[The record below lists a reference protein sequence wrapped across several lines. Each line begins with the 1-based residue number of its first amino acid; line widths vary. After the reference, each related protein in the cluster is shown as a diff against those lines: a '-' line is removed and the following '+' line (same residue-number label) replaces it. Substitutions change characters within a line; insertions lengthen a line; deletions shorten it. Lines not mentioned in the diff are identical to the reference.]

1 MLNLKKRTVDS
12 EIPSSSMADIAFLL
26 IVFFMVTTVFS
37 ATRGLEFQVPRD
49 DKAETIEPEEAV
61 LIYIGADTK
70 LTVDGDPMELDGV
83 LAYLAPKLAR
93 NPNKP
98 VILQTDPKAPYY
110 AMVNVM
116 DELQQGKERLKLVK
130 DINVA
135 IPTQREI
142 EEQWGGLI

>member
-1 MLNLKKRTVDS
+1 
-12 EIPSSSMADIAFLL
+12 MADIAFLL

-37 ATRGLEFQVPRD
+37 ATRGLEFQVPRED
-49 DKAETIEPEEAV
+49 DAEIIEPEEAV
-61 LIYIGADTK
+61 LIVIGPDTK
-70 LTVDGDPMELDGV
+70 LTVDGNPMELDGV
-83 LAYLAPKLAR
+83 LDYLAPKLVR

-110 AMVNVM
+110 AMVAVM
-116 DELQQGKERLKLVK
+116 DVLQQGKEKLKLVK

>member
-49 DKAETIEPEEAV
+49 EATIIEPEEAV

-83 LAYLAPKLAR
+83 LTYLAPKLER

-110 AMVNVM
+110 AMVDVM
-116 DELQQGKERLKLVK
+116 DELQQGKEKLDLPK

>member
-1 MLNLKKRTVDS
+1 MLNLKKRTIDS

-37 ATRGLEFQVPRD
+37 ATRGLEFQVPRED
-49 DKAETIEPEEAV
+49 DAIVIEPEEAV
-61 LIYIGADTK
+61 LIVIGPDTK

-110 AMVNVM
+110 AMVSVM
-116 DELQQGKERLKLVK
+116 DELQQGKEKLKLVK